1 MLKLNLPPQVTINN
15 YGFVWGE
22 CLVER
27 TCSNPTKPKFQILR
41 VYTPNG
47 EVIEILMRP
56 RKNKITITSKEER
69 DV

>member
-1 MLKLNLPPQVTINN
+1 MKLELNK

-27 TCSNPTKPKFQILR
+27 TCSSEKKPKFQILR

-47 EVIEILMRP
+47 EIIEIQMRP
-56 RKNKITITSKEER
+56 RKNYITIIPKEK
-69 DV
+69 